1 MGREAIMAAHERER
15 QVVQLFIRGLA
26 WVEIGRQLGISDN
39 GAKKAF
45 DRAVKRIPPKD
56 ADLLRTLQSE
66 RFADYRRRLFT
77 ELAGREKPDPA
88 NPGQKVT
95 VRPEVAEVG
104 ALVGRLAAI
113 DRQEADLYG
122 INAPSKSEVRAAVT
136 GQAISDE
143 ELDIWIGRLTPQ
155 ERETFMM
162 LLAKAQ
168 GRWVE
173 PPTIEGQGVSVETT
187 AVTMLPNGAVK

>member
-1 MGREAIMAAHERER
+1 MSREAIMATHERER

-77 ELAGREKPDPA
+77 ELAGREKVDPA
-88 NPGQKVT
+88 TKEKVT
-95 VRPEVAEVG
+95 IRPKIEEVEAV
-104 ALVGRLAAI
+104 VGRLAAI
-113 DRQEADLYG
+113 DRQEAELYG
-122 INAPSKSEVRAAVT
+122 LNAPRKSDVVATVT
-136 GQAISDE
+136 GQAVSDE
-143 ELDIWIGRLTPQ
+143 ELDIWLGRLTPQ
-155 ERETFMM
+155 EREKFMM

-173 PPTIEGQGVSVETT
+173 PPTIEDKGVSVETT
-187 AVTMLPNGAVK
+187 AVTVLPNGAVK